1 MCNFYIC
8 IFTTSLGF
16 KQWIPRPFS
25 VHKLTYWIGSKQ
37 GLFLSSSPVPWRT
50 LGFLVGI
57 CPSCAAE
64 LPEVTALGQA
74 IQTHKLVLTFE
85 NRGLKNQG
93 KRI

>member
-1 MCNFYIC
+1 MCYFYIC

-25 VHKLTYWIGSKQ
+25 IHKLTYLTGCKQ
-37 GLFLSSSPVPWRT
+37 EFFLSSSPMPWRA
-50 LGFLVGI
+50 LSFLVGI

-74 IQTHKLVLTFE
+74 IQTYKLVLTFQ
-85 NRGLKNQG
+85 NRGLEN
-93 KRI
+93 